1 MIILKSSS
9 EIDLMK
15 ESGKIAA
22 RALKLAG
29 ETVTAGVTTEYIDEL
44 VGKYLL
50 SQGATSS
57 SLGYGGFPKN
67 CCISVNNEIIHGIPS
82 DKKVLKNGDI
92 VSIDICSKFKNFH
105 ADNAYT
111 FPCGD
116 VTENAKKLM
125 EVTQNSLYEGIKVAK
140 VGSRIGDISNA
151 IERYVTA
158 RGYSVV
164 REFVGH
170 GVGATLHEDP
180 SVPNYGKPGHG
191 PRLVSGMTIAIEPMI
206 NEGTEKVITVSSDD
220 WTVFTADG
228 KLSAHFEHTVAI
240 TPNGPIVL
248 TNPD

>member
-1 MIILKSSS
+1 MIVLKSPN
-9 EIDLMK
+9 EINLMK

-29 ETVTAGVTTEYIDEL
+29 EAVAPGVTTDYIDGL
-44 VGKYLL
+44 VGKYLV
-50 SQGATSS
+50 SEGAISS

-67 CCISVNNEIIHGIPS
+67 CCISVNNEVIHGIPS
-82 DKKVLKNGDI
+82 PKKVLKNGDI
-92 VSIDICSKFKNFH
+92 VSIDICSKFKGFH

-116 VTENAKKLM
+116 VSENAKSLM
-125 EVTQNSLYEGIKVAK
+125 RVTKAALYEGINSAI
-140 VGSRIGDISNA
+140 VGNRVGDISNA
-151 IERYVTA
+151 VEGYVKA
-158 RGYSVV
+158 HGYSVV

-170 GVGATLHEDP
+170 GVGAQLHEDP
-180 SVPNYGKPGHG
+180 SVPNFGKAGHG
-191 PRLVSGMTIAIEPMI
+191 PRLISGMTIAIEPMI
-206 NEGTEKVITVSSDD
+206 NEGTEKVLVSDDD

-240 TPNGPIVL
+240 TPDGPIII

>member
-1 MIILKSSS
+1 MIVLKSPS
-9 EIDLMK
+9 EIDIMK

-29 ETVTAGVTTEYIDEL
+29 EAVTPGVTTEYLDEL
-44 VGKYLL
+44 VGKYLV

-67 CCISVNNEIIHGIPS
+67 CCISVNNEVIHGIPS
-82 DKKVLKNGDI
+82 DRKILKNGDI
-92 VSIDICSKFKNFH
+92 VSIDICSKFKDFH
-105 ADNAYT
+105 TDNAYT

-116 VTENAKKLM
+116 VSENAKNLM
-125 EVTQNSLYEGIKVAK
+125 KATQGGLFEGIKSAR

-170 GVGATLHEDP
+170 GVGAQLHEDP
-180 SVPNYGKPGHG
+180 SVPNYGKAGHG

-206 NEGTEKVITVSSDD
+206 NEGTEKVSVGNDD

-240 TPNGPIVL
+240 TPDGPLII